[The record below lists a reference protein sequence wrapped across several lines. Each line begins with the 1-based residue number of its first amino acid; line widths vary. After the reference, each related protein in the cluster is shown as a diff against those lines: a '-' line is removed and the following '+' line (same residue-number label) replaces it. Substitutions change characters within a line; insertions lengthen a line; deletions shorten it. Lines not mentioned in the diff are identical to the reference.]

1 MEYVSGE
8 RLDNLKY
15 MEQNNIDPSEVSSC
29 LSHIFNNMIFT
40 PGVALHC
47 DPHGGNLLLEV
58 SLNQNTTRVGII
70 LK

>member
-29 LSHIFNNMIFT
+29 LSHIFNNMIL
-40 PGVALHC
+40 PLVLPC
-47 DPHGGNLLLEV
+47 IV
-58 SLNQNTTRVGII
+58 I
-70 LK
+70 LMVVI

>member
-47 DPHGGNLLLEV
+47 DPHGGNLAIRSV
-58 SLNQNTTRVGII
+58 LNQNTTRVDII